1 MTTEL
6 KRFTEAYATMTV
18 AAYEPLILRWISLI
32 GIRFIS
38 NAVAYRLPKAAA
50 IKFDGKTPA
59 ALALSKTLR
68 KPLPTQIDFEF
79 RGQEMRVPIDI
90 HGRAIPPEA
99 IQKVEVP
106 NFPNAVAI
114 GKDVY
119 LNGFSITDPAH
130 LTGEQGPNVGEAG
143 AAGMVGAAGTAAP
156 AASARRFNSFTQG
169 LKTIPMAVSN
179 RLGARQPDFDFMGT
193 RDGIQDNLMKAA
205 QEWVAQPDKDLMQ
218 LMLANTNFRG
228 TILPHMWPGAIS
240 IHEALSPIGIAHY
253 FRQLYF
259 NKEEGVGPIEEAFTV
274 APLET
279 LEVIYQTVRKQIHEE
294 ILEQGLE
301 VVSEQ
306 AVEEKNLDEVSDK
319 VSSMVQQD
327 VSASMSANASG
338 GVGVWQVGASA
349 SASFGVSSQRSRE
362 YSTRRL
368 KEVTKRASERI
379 TKSFSIKTRDTT
391 EVTETTTTRR
401 VIRNESP
408 QPVSYGLR
416 RVLRRVA
423 VKVQDLGPRLVWQLY
438 LRNPGTGLARSR
450 FVHFRETGP
459 ITVPEIPPG
468 VPPRPSGGV
477 ESESTSTSILYD
489 SGRKMYYVTIVVKPG
504 DDRDVAGVRIDNITD
519 LEGGG
524 KDDLSPAP
532 HNEFDLGSTWD
543 PGTRTYTAK
552 LGVLP
557 GDSAPVQ
564 VNYSYVWKPS
574 ESVMAAWEAQRQAAV
589 AKITEEALQK
599 QFEQNKALITEKSKI
614 KSRPA
619 NDLRREERYEVMN
632 RMVSYLFGRGDDPSD
647 PTPLEIEY
655 FHRYFDIDGIFTY
668 THPSW
673 WKPRFASKTVGLE
686 REAYEITAESD
697 PAPLG
702 SSLGWLIQLDGDRR
716 RNEFL
721 NSPWAR
727 ICIPMRRGREREA
740 IQWLAK
746 HMEGEVGY
754 DVNSGPLAGL
764 LTEIDQYR
772 GREDKLGMNGADWVT
787 VESTPGAPA
796 DPAKPEGVYPVVDEF
811 DVTVPTDGFV
821 YDELKVIIP

>member
-6 KRFTEAYATMTV
+6 KRFTGAYATMTV

-38 NAVAYRLPKAAA
+38 NAVAYRLPKATAV
-50 IKFDGKTPA
+50 KYDGKKPA
-59 ALALSKTLR
+59 ALALGRSIR
-68 KPLPTQIDFEF
+68 SPLPRQIDYKFE
-79 RGQEMRVPIDI
+79 GPEIRVPIDI
-90 HGRAIPPEA
+90 HGRAIEPEA
-99 IQKVEVP
+99 LTKVNVP
-106 NFPNAVAI
+106 GFPNAVAV

-119 LNGFSITDPAH
+119 LRGFSETDPERLVEGQASPH
-130 LTGEQGPNVGEAG
+130 TEAG
-143 AAGMVGAAGTAAP
+143 APAVRLMSRLASRAGT
-156 AASARRFNSFTQG
+156 FTQG
-169 LKTIPMAVSN
+169 LKAIPLAVSN
-179 RLGARQPDFDFMGT
+179 RLGVQQAGFDFLRA
-193 RDGIQDNLMKAA
+193 RDTVQTNLVQAA
-205 QEWVAQPDKDLMQ
+205 REWVKEPQDKDLLK
-218 LMLANTNFRG
+218 LMSAGTNVNG
-228 TILPHMWPGAIS
+228 KLLPHFWPGRIS
-240 IHEALSPIGIAHY
+240 IQEALSPIGIAHY
-253 FRQLYF
+253 YRQLYF
-259 NKEEGVGPIEEAFTV
+259 NMEEGVGPIEEAFTI

-279 LEVIYQTVRKQIHEE
+279 LEVIYQTVRKQTHEE

-301 VVSEQ
+301 VVSES

-338 GVGVWQVGASA
+338 GIGVWQVGASA
-349 SASFGVSSQRSRE
+349 TASFGVSSQRGRE
-362 YSTRRL
+362 FSTRRL

-401 VIRNESP
+401 VIRNDGDA
-408 QPVSYGLR
+408 PVSYGLR
-416 RVLRRVA
+416 RVLRRVN

-438 LRNPGTGLARSR
+438 LRNPGAGLARSR

-459 ITVPEIPPG
+459 ITVPDVPPG

-477 ESESTSTSILYD
+477 ETESASTSILWD
-489 SGRKMYYVTIVVKPG
+489 GSRDMYYVTIVVKPG
-504 DDRDVAGVRIDNITD
+504 ADRDVTGVRIESISD

-524 KDDLSPAP
+524 KDDLAPAP
-532 HNEFDLGSTWD
+532 HNEYDLGSSWD
-543 PGTRTYTAK
+543 PATRTYTAK

-557 GDSAPVQ
+557 GDGASVQ
-564 VNYSYVWKPS
+564 VTYSYTWMPS
-574 ESVMAAWEAQRQAAV
+574 ESVLGAWEAQRAAAV
-589 AKITEEALQK
+589 AALTEEALTR

-619 NDLRREERYEVMN
+619 NDLRLEERYEVMN
-632 RMVSYLFGRGDDPSD
+632 RMISYLFGRGDDPSE

-655 FHRYFDIDGIFTY
+655 FHRYFDIDAIFTY

-686 REAYEITAESD
+686 RAAYEVTAERD

-702 SSLGWLIQLDGDRR
+702 RSLGWLIQLDGDRR

-727 ICIPMRRGREREA
+727 VCVPMRVGREREA
-740 IQWLAK
+740 IQWLAA
-746 HMEGEVGY
+746 HMEGDVGF
-754 DVNSGPLAGL
+754 DLNSGPLAAL
-764 LTEIDQYR
+764 TTEIEKYR
-772 GREDKLGMNGADWVT
+772 EREANLGLDGMDYVT
-787 VESTPGAPA
+787 VDSTPGAPA
-796 DPAKPEGVYPVVDEF
+796 DPAKPEGVYPIVDQF

-821 YDELKVIIP
+821 YDELKVVIP